1 MESININTVKD
12 IEGAKIIDV
21 REAYEYANGTVD
33 GAVNVP
39 LNELASDPTK
49 HLNKDETYYIMCL
62 SGGRSMMVCQA
73 LEEAEYKVVNLE
85 GGYSGFF
92 GNM

>member
-1 MESININTVKD
+1 
-12 IEGAKIIDV
+12 
-21 REAYEYANGTVD
+21 
-33 GAVNVP
+33 
-39 LNELASDPTK
+39 
-49 HLNKDETYYIMCL
+49 MCL